1 MLPIDHLKGNQA
13 AVPAAG
19 EWLPPLRDWLCLR
32 LAQGHG
38 YWLQGGTPCE
48 LGCHNVLL
56 THADNKGAFLA
67 SRLGE
72 VTLQWFHVAPGL
84 LHGLLTMDEQR
95 ALELAVNAGNLPR
108 HFTAEHAVAQLGTA
122 LWDNPLDT
130 PLRRRSH
137 MLGLFAAALTTELA
151 PPPNAAQATTDA
163 RIRLRQ
169 WLTQSPEAELLSRS
183 VEDLA
188 RELSCSVRHFSR
200 LFHEE
205 VGVSFRE
212 KQTELRLL
220 KAQQLLTRS
229 DAKVIHV
236 ALESG
241 YRHLGLFN
249 ALFKRRFGMTP
260 TKWRRQSLTHER
272 PRRRAAVVL
281 RRLAI
286 VAIVLAALPLPLWAQ
301 PATTNATNAATNAP
315 AAKTNAPA
323 GPVFS
328 IQSYDV
334 QGNTLLPTNVVTA
347 AVSDFTGEK
356 VGFDT
361 IRQALSSLQLA
372 YRGRGWAT
380 VSVGLPPQQI
390 TNGIVKVQVTEG
402 RLAEINIVGNRW
414 FSSNNVRSALP
425 GLETNMFLNSKLF
438 QAQLDVANGNRDR
451 QIYPQIQPGPEP
463 GTSALLLKVK
473 DQFPLHGRFELNN
486 VATPGTPELRGS
498 ASAQFNNLWQ
508 LEHSFGLAYGFA
520 LQDFKAGDVSFLD
533 RPLIANYSAF
543 YRLPLGKQESLPAL
557 AEANPQR
564 FGYDEVTHKFN
575 LPPSTGRSEL
585 NFYASRSTT
594 DTGVK
599 LTAEQQISPPPI
611 ALYSQ
616 DSGQDLSTT
625 ENIGFRWT
633 KPLPQLKG
641 VSSTLSLGADFKRFR
656 SASFNTNNFL
666 EDFTFTDPSSG
677 QPVHRQI
684 PFASPQ
690 PTRSAGVD
698 YLPLAARWD
707 GSRGDKTG
715 TTSFGAG
722 VNVNIAGGPFSDAK
736 EFSKLTT
743 GNGNYV
749 TTQFSASREQRIY
762 EDWSVLFKADGQWA
776 NQALISNEEFG
787 LGGTAGVRGY
797 QEGER
802 YGSSGWRAAVE
813 PRTPMLDIGLVD
825 GTAPMRVR
833 ASAFMDYGQSYLY
846 SGTPQTEQLWGTG
859 LGFSGTIGTTFDF
872 RLTIAWALHTGSLS
886 KPGDMQVYFGIGAQF

>member
-13 AVPAAG
+13 TVPAAG
-19 EWLPPLRDWLCLR
+19 EWLPPRRDWLCLR

-38 YWLQGGTPCE
+38 YWLQGGSPCE
-48 LGCHNVLL
+48 LGRHDVLL
-56 THADNKGAFLA
+56 THEDAKGAFLA
-67 SRLGE
+67 SRLGA
-72 VTLQWFHVAPGL
+72 VTLQWFHIAPGL
-84 LHGLLTMDEQR
+84 LHGLLTLDEQR
-95 ALELAVNAGNLPR
+95 ALELAVNAGSLPR
-108 HFTAEHAVAQLGTA
+108 HFSAEHTVAQLGTA
-122 LWDNPLDT
+122 LWDAPLDT
-130 PLRRRSH
+130 PLRRRSQ
-137 MLGLFAAALTTELA
+137 MLGLLAAALTTELA
-151 PPPNAAQATTDA
+151 PAPNAAPLATDA

-169 WLTQSPEAELLSRS
+169 WLTQSPEAELLSRT

-260 TKWRRQSLTHER
+260 TKWRRQGQTHER
-272 PRRRAAVVL
+272 PQRRAAAVL

-286 VAIVLAALPLPLWAQ
+286 VVVVLAALPLPLWAQ
-301 PATTNATNAATNAP
+301 PAATNAP

-328 IQSYDV
+328 IQSYDI
-334 QGNTLLPTNVVTA
+334 QGNTLLPTNVVAA

-361 IRQALSSLQLA
+361 IRSALSSLQLA

-390 TNGIVKVQVTEG
+390 TNGVVKVQVTEG
-402 RLAEINIVGNRW
+402 RLAEIHITGNRW
-414 FSSNNVRSALP
+414 FSSNNIRSSLP

-438 QAQLDVANGNRDR
+438 QAQLDIANGNRDR

-486 VATPGTPELRGS
+486 QSTPGTPELRGS
-498 ASAQFNNLWQ
+498 ASAQYNNLWQ
-508 LEHSFGLAYGFA
+508 LEHSIGLQYGFA
-520 LQDFKAGDVSFLD
+520 LQDFKAGDVSFFD

-543 YRLPLGKQESLPAL
+543 YRLPLGKQESVA
-557 AEANPQR
+557 AQADANPDR
-564 FGYDEVTHKFN
+564 FGYNEVTRKFN
-575 LPPSTGRSEL
+575 LPPATGRPEL

-594 DTGVK
+594 DTGVQQAGQK
-599 LTAEQQISPPPI
+599 QISPPPI

-625 ENIGFRWT
+625 ENLGFRLT
-633 KPLPQLKG
+633 QPLPQFKG
-641 VSSTLSLGADFKRFR
+641 VSSTLSLGLDYKRFR
-656 SASFNTNNFL
+656 SVSFNTNNFR
-666 EDFTFTDPSSG
+666 EDFTFTDPNSG

-690 PTRSAGVD
+690 PTRQAGVD
-698 YLPLAARWD
+698 YVPLAARWD
-707 GSRGDKTG
+707 ASRGDQTG

-722 VNVNIAGGPFSDAK
+722 ANVNIAGGPFSDEK
-736 EFSKLTT
+736 EFHKLTA
-743 GNGNYV
+743 GDGNYV
-749 TTQFSASREQRIY
+749 TAQFSASRDQRLY
-762 EDWSVLFKADGQWA
+762 EDWSVLVKADGQWA
-776 NQALISNEEFG
+776 NQALISNEQFG

-813 PRTPMLDIGLVD
+813 PRTPMVDIGMVD

-833 ASAFMDYGQSYLY
+833 ASGFMDYGQSYNFA
-846 SGTPQTEQLWGTG
+846 STPQTEQLWGAG
-859 LGFSGTIGTTFDF
+859 LGFSGTVGTTFDF
-872 RLTIAWALHTGSLS
+872 RLTVAWALHSAARS
-886 KPGDMQVYFGIGAQF
+886 RPGDMQIYFGLGAQF

>member
-1 MLPIDHLKGNQA
+1 MLPIDHLKGTHA
-13 AVPAAG
+13 VVPAAG
-19 EWLPPLRDWLCLR
+19 EWLPPVRDWLCLR

-38 YWLQGGTPCE
+38 YWRQGGTPRE
-48 LGCHNVLL
+48 LNCHDMLV
-56 THADNKGAFLA
+56 THADGKGAFLA

-72 VTLQWFHVAPGL
+72 VTLQWFHVSPEL
-84 LHGLLTMDEQR
+84 LHGLFTMDEQR
-95 ALELAVNAGNLPR
+95 ALELVVNAGNLPR
-108 HFTAEHAVAQLGTA
+108 HFPAEHAVAQLGAA
-122 LWDNPLDT
+122 LWEIPMEP

-137 MLGLFAAALTTELA
+137 MLGLFAAALAAELV
-151 PPPNAAQATTDA
+151 PVPAAASAVSDA

-183 VEDLA
+183 VEELA
-188 RELSCSVRHFSR
+188 GELSCSVRHFSR

-205 VGVSFRE
+205 VGVSFRA

-220 KAQQLLTRS
+220 KARQLLARS

-260 TKWRRQSLTHER
+260 TKWRRQSLTLER
-272 PRRRAAVVL
+272 PRRRTATL
-281 RRLAI
+281 IRRLAI
-286 VAIVLAALPLPLWAQ
+286 IVVVLAALPLTPWAQ
-301 PATTNATNAATNAP
+301 PAATNAP
-315 AAKTNAPA
+315 PASTNAPA

-328 IQSYDV
+328 VHAYDV
-334 QGNTLLPTNVVTA
+334 QGNTLLPTNVVAA
-347 AVSDFTGEK
+347 AVSDFTGDK
-356 VGFDT
+356 VGFDM
-361 IRQALSSLQLA
+361 IRSALSSLQLA

-390 TNGIVKVQVTEG
+390 TNGVVRMQVTEG

-414 FSSNNVRSALP
+414 FSSNNVRASLP
-425 GLETNMFLNSKLF
+425 GLETNIFLNSKLF
-438 QAQLDVANGNRDR
+438 QAQLDLANANRDR
-451 QIYPQIQPGPEP
+451 QVYPQIQPGPEP

-498 ASAQFNNLWQ
+498 ASAQYNNLWQ
-508 LEHSFGLAYGFA
+508 LEHSFGLAYGFT
-520 LQDFKAGDVSFLD
+520 LQDFKEGDVSFLD
-533 RPLIANYSAF
+533 RPLISNYSAF
-543 YRLPLGKQESLPAL
+543 YRLPLGKQESLPEL
-557 AEANPQR
+557 VEANPRR

-575 LPPSTGRSEL
+575 LPPSSGRSEL

-599 LTAEQQISPPPI
+599 LAGSDRISPPPI

-625 ENIGFRWT
+625 ENVGFRWT
-633 KPLPQLKG
+633 LPLPQVKG
-641 VSSTLSLGADFKRFR
+641 ISSTLSLGVDFKRFQ
-656 SASFNTNNFL
+656 SASHNTNNFL

-684 PFASPQ
+684 HFASPQ
-690 PTRSAGVD
+690 PTRQAGVD

-707 GSRGDKTG
+707 ASRADKTG
-715 TTSFGAG
+715 STSFGVG
-722 VNVNIAGGPFSDAK
+722 VNVNIAGGPFSDEN
-736 EFSKLTT
+736 EFRKLAPGDGSYITA
-743 GNGNYV
+743 
-749 TTQFSASREQRIY
+749 QFSASRDQRIY

-776 NQALISNEEFG
+776 NQGLISNEQFG
-787 LGGTAGVRGY
+787 LGGLAGVRGY

-813 PRTPMLDIGLVD
+813 PRTPMVDIGMVD

-833 ASAFMDYGQSYLY
+833 ASVFMDYGQSYLI
-846 SGTPQTEQLWGTG
+846 GLPAGVEQTEQLWGAG

-872 RLTIAWALHTGSLS
+872 RMTAAWALHSTALS
-886 KPGDMQVYFGIGAQF
+886 RPGDLQIYFGLGAQF

>member
-13 AVPAAG
+13 VVPAAG

-38 YWLQGGTPCE
+38 YWRQGGSPRE
-48 LGCHNVLL
+48 LNAREVLV
-56 THADNKGAFLA
+56 THAEGKGTFLA

-72 VTLQWFHVAPGL
+72 VTLQWFHVAPEL

-95 ALELAVNAGNLPR
+95 ALELAINSGSLPR
-108 HFTAEHAVAQLGTA
+108 HFPADHAVSQLGTA
-122 LWDNPLDT
+122 LWESAMEP
-130 PLRRRSH
+130 PLRRRSQ
-137 MLGLFAAALTTELA
+137 MLGLFAAALTADLA
-151 PPPNAAQATTDA
+151 PAPAAAAATTDA

-188 RELSCSVRHFSR
+188 AELNCSVRHFSR

-220 KAQQLLTRS
+220 KARQLLARS

-260 TKWRRQSLTHER
+260 TKWRRQSLTDER
-272 PRRRAAVVL
+272 PRRRTATTF
-281 RRLAI
+281 RRLAV
-286 VAIVLAALPLPLWAQ
+286 VAVVLAALPVPFSLPVAAQ
-301 PATTNATNAATNAP
+301 PASTNAP
-315 AAKTNAPA
+315 PAKTNAPA
-323 GPVFS
+323 GPIFS
-328 IQSYDV
+328 VHAYDV
-334 QGNTLLPTNVVTA
+334 QGNTLLPTNVVATT
-347 AVSDFTGEK
+347 VSDFTGDK

-361 IRQALSSLQLA
+361 IRQALSALQLA

-390 TNGIVKVQVTEG
+390 TNGVVKVQVTEG
-402 RLAEINIVGNRW
+402 RLVEINIVGNHW
-414 FSSNNVRSALP
+414 FSSNNVRASLP
-425 GLETNMFLNSKLF
+425 GLETNTFLNSKFF
-438 QAQLDVANGNRDR
+438 QAQLDLANANRDR

-486 VATPGTPELRGS
+486 VATPGTPDLRGS
-498 ASAQFNNLWQ
+498 ASAQYNNLWQ
-508 LEHSFGLAYGFA
+508 QEHSIGLSYGFA
-520 LQDFKAGDVSFLD
+520 LQEFKEGNVSFLD
-533 RPLIANYSAF
+533 RPLLANYSAF
-543 YRLPLGKQESLPAL
+543 YRLPLGKQESLPDL

-594 DTGVK
+594 DTGVA
-599 LTAEQQISPPPI
+599 LAPIHQISPPPI

-633 KPLPQLKG
+633 KPLPQFKNI
-641 VSSTLSLGADFKRFR
+641 SSTLSLGVDFKRFR
-656 SASFNTNNFL
+656 SASYNTNNFL
-666 EDFTFTDPSSG
+666 EDFTFTDPNTG
-677 QPVHRQI
+677 QPVHRQTR
-684 PFASPQ
+684 FASPQ
-690 PTRSAGVD
+690 PAVRLGVD
-698 YLPLAARWD
+698 YLPMAARWD
-707 GSRGDKTG
+707 ASRPDKTG
-715 TTSFGAG
+715 STSFGAG
-722 VNVNIAGGPFSDAK
+722 VNMNVAGGPFSDEK
-736 EFSKLTT
+736 EFHGLTPD
-743 GNGNYV
+743 NGNYV
-749 TTQFSASREQRIY
+749 TAQFSASRDQRIY
-762 EDWSVLFKADGQWA
+762 EDWSVLIKADGQWA
-776 NQALISNEEFG
+776 NQALIGNELFG

-802 YGSSGWRAAVE
+802 YGSSGWRSTVE
-813 PRTPMLDIGLVD
+813 PRTPMVDIGMVD

-833 ASAFMDYGQSYLY
+833 ASGFMDYGQSYLY
-846 SGTPQTEQLWGTG
+846 SRGPMTEQLWGAG
-859 LGFSGTIGTTFDF
+859 FGFSGTIGTTFDF
-872 RLTIAWALHTGSLS
+872 RLTIAWALHSASLS
-886 KPGDMQVYFGIGAQF
+886 KPGDMQIYFGMGAQF